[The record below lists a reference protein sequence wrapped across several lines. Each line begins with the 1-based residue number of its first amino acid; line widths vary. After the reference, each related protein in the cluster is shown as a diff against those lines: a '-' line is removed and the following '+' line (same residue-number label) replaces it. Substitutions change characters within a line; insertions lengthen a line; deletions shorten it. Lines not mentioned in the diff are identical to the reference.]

1 MEKNKKQ
8 IGNLSSNEERKE
20 NTLLDDYKAMVK
32 LLQKQKRLGLINKSE
47 YSYLKALY
55 LLNLT
60 EH

>member
-1 MEKNKKQ
+1 MKKNKKQ
-8 IGNLSSNEERKE
+8 IENLSSQEERKE

>member
-8 IGNLSSNEERKE
+8 IE

-32 LLQKQKRLGLINKSE
+32 LLQKQKRLGLINKNE

>member
-8 IGNLSSNEERKE
+8 IENLSSNEERKE